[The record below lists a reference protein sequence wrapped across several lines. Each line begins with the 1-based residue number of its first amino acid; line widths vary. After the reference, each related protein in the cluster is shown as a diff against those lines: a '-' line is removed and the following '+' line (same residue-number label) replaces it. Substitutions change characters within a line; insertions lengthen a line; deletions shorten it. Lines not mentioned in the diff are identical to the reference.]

1 MRLFF
6 TLVVFSL
13 DLLKVLLL
21 LRYEAEEHEHL
32 AVLGVVAYDEV
43 LYGGGEALH
52 ALGLRGERA
61 GLRLR
66 GLDHL
71 HADPVGE
78 TEEPGQYQEAEHE
91 ARPPLDGTLY
101 KPLLHYCG
109 AFADGCCTALPS
121 AVVRACVAACAAT
134 VLMTLASAACG
145 SGAVCV
151 TASTVGAFAITPTGA
166 DA

>member
-13 DLLKVLLL
+13 DLLKILLL

-32 AVLGVVAYDEV
+32 AVLGVVARDEV
-43 LYGGGEALH
+43 LYRRGEAFH
-52 ALGLRGERA
+52 ALGLSGERT
-61 GLRLR
+61 RLSLG

-71 HADPVGE
+71 HADTVGE
-78 TEEPGQYQEAEHE
+78 PEEPSQYQKTEHE
-91 ARPPLDGTLY
+91 ARPPLDGALY
-101 KPLLHYCG
+101 EPLLHYCV

-145 SGAVCV
+145 SGTA
-151 TASTVGAFAITPTGA
+151 ASTAGTFATTPTGA
-166 DA
+166 EA